1 MKEKIHRFLWVVLL
15 VISAFILGLYLNI
28 NRPSN
33 SGGPFSGGRPAPPLR
48 FAP

>member
-1 MKEKIHRFLWVVLL
+1 MKEKSLKLIWVALL
-15 VISAFILGLYLNI
+15 VISAFILGYYLNV

-33 SGGPFSGGRPAPPLR
+33 GPGPFGGGRPAPPLR